1 MPAFDC
7 GAHEMWDRVDAAFRE
22 SVIGRW
28 FVSLEPN
35 ERTMVSGLFVFL
47 CIVVLYLG
55 IWRPLNEWS
64 SNADAQYRRQ
74 LAVVDWM
81 KLHENEARAA
91 GQRGDGGR
99 ESGSLLTTV
108 ANSAAHAGI
117 HLLRYQPEGG
127 GVSVVLQNQS
137 FSALISWIS
146 QLEQENHVSVKQLS
160 IDGQGEAGL
169 VNARI
174 ILI

>member
-1 MPAFDC
+1 
-7 GAHEMWDRVDAAFRE
+7 MWDKFDTAFRE
-22 SVIGRW
+22 SVIGRR
-28 FVSLEPN
+28 FASLEPN
-35 ERTMVSGLFVFL
+35 ERTMVSGLFAFL
-47 CIVVLYLG
+47 CAVVLYVG
-55 IWRPLNEWS
+55 IWRPLSEWS

-81 KLHENEARAA
+81 KLHEKEARVA
-91 GQRGDGGR
+91 GQRADGAR

-117 HLLRYQPEGG
+117 QLLRYQPEGG

-137 FSALISWIS
+137 FSALILWIA
-146 QLEQENHVSVKQLS
+146 QLEQDSHVSVKQIS
-160 IDGQGEAGL
+160 IDGQGENGL

>member
-1 MPAFDC
+1 
-7 GAHEMWDRVDAAFRE
+7 MWDKVDSAFRE
-22 SVIGRW
+22 STVGRW
-28 FVSLEPN
+28 FAHLEPN
-35 ERTMVSGLFVFL
+35 ERTMVTGLFLFL
-47 CIVVLYLG
+47 CVVVLYLG
-55 IWRPLNEWS
+55 IWRPLSDWS

-81 KLHENEARAA
+81 KLHEKEARVA
-91 GQRGDGGR
+91 GQRADGAR

-117 HLLRYQPEGG
+117 QLPRYQPEVG
-127 GVSVVLQNQS
+127 GVSVVLQNQP
-137 FSALISWIS
+137 FNTLIAWIAD
-146 QLEQENHVSVKQLS
+146 LEQQSHVSVKQIS
-160 IDGQGEAGL
+160 IDSQGESGL

>member
-1 MPAFDC
+1 
-7 GAHEMWDRVDAAFRE
+7 MWDKVDNAFRA
-22 SVIGRW
+22 STVGRW
-28 FVSLEPN
+28 FAHLEPN
-35 ERTMVSGLFVFL
+35 ERTMVTVLFAFL
-47 CIVVLYLG
+47 CVVVLYVG
-55 IWRPLNEWS
+55 IWRPLSDWS
-64 SNADAQYRRQ
+64 SSADAQYRRQ

-81 KLHENEARAA
+81 RLHEKEARAA
-91 GQRGDGGR
+91 GQRADGTR

-117 HLLRYQPEGG
+117 QLLRYQPEGG

-137 FSALISWIS
+137 FTALIQWIAA
-146 QLEQENHVSVKQLS
+146 LEQESHVSVKQIS
-160 IDGQGEAGL
+160 IDSQGETGL

>member
-1 MPAFDC
+1 
-7 GAHEMWDRVDAAFRE
+7 MWDKVDTAFRE

-28 FVSLEPN
+28 FASLEPN
-35 ERTMVSGLFVFL
+35 ERTMVSGLFAFL
-47 CIVVLYLG
+47 CLVTLYLG
-55 IWRPLNEWS
+55 IWRPLSEWT
-64 SNADAQYRRQ
+64 SNADVQYRRQ
-74 LAVVDWM
+74 LAVLDWM
-81 KLHENEARAA
+81 KLHEKEARTA
-91 GQRGDGGR
+91 GQRAEGAR

-117 HLLRYQPEGG
+117 QLLRYQPEGG

-137 FSALISWIS
+137 FSALISWID
-146 QLEQENHVSVKQLS
+146 QLERDSHVSVKQIS
-160 IDGQGEAGL
+160 IDGQGQNGL

>member
-1 MPAFDC
+1 MWSRVETAFH
-7 GAHEMWDRVDAAFRE
+7 ASAA
-22 SVIGRW
+22 GRW
-28 FVSLEPN
+28 FAALEAN
-35 ERTMVSGLFVFL
+35 ERTMVTGLVAFL
-47 CIVVLYLG
+47 AVVILYVG
-55 IWRPLNEWS
+55 VWRPLDEWS

-81 KLHENEARAA
+81 KLHEKEAREK
-91 GQRGDGGR
+91 GQRADGAR

-117 HLLRYQPEGG
+117 QLLRYQPEGSG
-127 GVSVVLQNQS
+127 GVSVVLQNQP
-137 FSALISWIS
+137 FNALIAWIAR
-146 QLEQENHVSVKQLS
+146 LEQESHVSVKQIS
-160 IDGQGEAGL
+160 IDSQNESGL

>member
-1 MPAFDC
+1 
-7 GAHEMWDRVDAAFRE
+7 MWEKVDTAFRE
-22 SVIGRW
+22 SLIGRW

-47 CIVVLYLG
+47 CVVVLYLG
-55 IWRPLNEWS
+55 IWRPLSEWS

-81 KLHENEARAA
+81 KLHEKEARAA
-91 GQRGDGGR
+91 GQRADGAR

-117 HLLRYQPEGG
+117 QLLRYQPEGG
-127 GVSVVLQNQS
+127 GVSVVLQNQP
-137 FSALISWIS
+137 FSALIAWIA
-146 QLEQENHVSVKQLS
+146 QLEQDSHVSVKQIS
-160 IDGQGEAGL
+160 IDGQGENGL

>member
-1 MPAFDC
+1 
-7 GAHEMWDRVDAAFRE
+7 MWEKVDNAFRT

-28 FVSLEPN
+28 FVHLEPN
-35 ERTMVSGLFVFL
+35 ERTMVSCLFAFL
-47 CIVVLYLG
+47 CTVALYLG
-55 IWRPLNEWS
+55 IWRPLSDWS
-64 SNADAQYRRQ
+64 SNADTQYRRQ

-81 KLHENEARAA
+81 KLHEKEARAA
-91 GQRGDGGR
+91 GQRADGAR

-117 HLLRYQPEGG
+117 QLLRYQPEGG

-137 FSALISWIS
+137 FNALIAWIAD
-146 QLEQENHVSVKQLS
+146 LEQNSHVSVKQIS
-160 IDGQGEAGL
+160 IDSQGESGL

>member
-1 MPAFDC
+1 
-7 GAHEMWDRVDAAFRE
+7 MWNKVDAALRE

-28 FVSLEPN
+28 FASLEPN

-47 CIVVLYLG
+47 CVVVLYLA
-55 IWRPLNEWS
+55 IWHPLSEWS

-81 KLHENEARAA
+81 KLHEKEARVA
-91 GQRGDGGR
+91 GQRADGAR

-108 ANSAAHAGI
+108 ANSAARAGI
-117 HLLRYQPEGG
+117 QLLRYQPEGG

-137 FSALISWIS
+137 FSALIAWIA
-146 QLEQENHVSVKQLS
+146 QLEQESHVSVKQIS
-160 IDGQGEAGL
+160 IDGQGENGL